1 MASMRDI
8 KRRRESI
15 QSTSQITKAMKLVST
30 VKLQKAKGHAEET
43 KPYFQ
48 KMYETVSGM
57 LARSG
62 GAEGPYQKEEKEGPK
77 KKGVIVITSNR
88 GLAGGYNSNV
98 VKLVTQGDFD
108 KENTVIFPVGRKGLE
123 SLRRYGY
130 SCQGDYSEVMN
141 KPLFGDAVSIGK
153 TVTGAL
159 ESGEIDELYLAYTVF
174 KNTVTQIPTLIKILP
189 FGEDDAQNDAAQDA
203 AAASQSA
210 PTPQS
215 APASQSVSA
224 SHSVPQEKQGP
235 VALMNYEPEEE
246 ETLGYIIPLY
256 VNSLIFGALVEAVAS
271 ENGARMQAMDSAT
284 SNAEEM
290 IGTLGLQYNR
300 ARQAAI
306 TQELTEIV
314 AGAAAIS

>member
-8 KRRRESI
+8 KRRRDSI

-43 KPYFQ
+43 KPYFN

-62 GAEGPYQKEEKEGPK
+62 GSSQNPYAKARETDGPK
-77 KKGVIVITSNR
+77 KKGVILITSNR

-108 KENTVIFPVGRKGLE
+108 RENTVIYPVGRKGIE
-123 SLRRYGY
+123 SLQRLGY
-130 SCQGDYSEVMN
+130 RISGDYSEVIN

-153 TVTGAL
+153 TVSSAW
-159 ESGEIDELYLAYTVF
+159 ESGEIDEVYLAYTVF

-189 FGEDDAQNDAAQDA
+189 FDEENEEA
-203 AAASQSA
+203 
-210 PTPQS
+210 
-215 APASQSVSA
+215 APAEETSRRG
-224 SHSVPQEKQGP
+224 EEEGP

-246 ETLGYIIPLY
+246 DTLGYIIPLY
-256 VNSLIFGALVEAVAS
+256 MNSLIFGALVEAVAS
-271 ENGARMQAMDSAT
+271 ENGARMQAMDNAT

-290 IGTLGLQYNR
+290 IDSLGLHRN
-300 ARQAAI
+300 
-306 TQELTEIV
+306 
-314 AGAAAIS
+314 